1 MFVSPET
8 TSLSLPN
15 FFEKTSIDKALAKT
29 TLADILSDIYFAKE
43 ELLDESWQRDWNSN
57 FSKISET

>member
-29 TLADILSDIYFAKE
+29 TLADISDIYFAKE

-57 FSKISET
+57 FSKISEA